1 MLIPLKRNGPQ
12 FQQSIKMGFMGWRI
26 YFRRSF
32 LLLVIPDSAGPEIER
47 HKKSDCQRPYRW

>member
-32 LLLVIPDSAGPEIER
+32 CSWLYPTQLAPEIER
-47 HKKSDCQRPYRW
+47 HKKK